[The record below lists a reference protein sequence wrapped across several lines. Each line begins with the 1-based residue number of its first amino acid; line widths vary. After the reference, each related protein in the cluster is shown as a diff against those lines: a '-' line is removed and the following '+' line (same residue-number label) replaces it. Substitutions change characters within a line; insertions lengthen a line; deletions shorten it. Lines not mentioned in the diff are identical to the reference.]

1 MAKSGRY
8 KVPMRRRR
16 EGKTDYRRRLA
27 LLKSGKVRLVVR
39 KTNRYIIAQF
49 VEYNPEGDRVLC
61 HAYSKELDRYGW
73 KHSKKNIPAAYLTGY
88 LAGLRA
94 VNKGITSAIL
104 DIGRHPS
111 TKESRI
117 YAVLKGALDAGVD
130 IPHGEEILPSEERIR
145 GEHIASYASSLSDED
160 LKTKFSELLKA
171 GADPRMIPEDF
182 DSVLEKIKV
191 EGGSQK

>member
-8 KVPMRRRR
+8 RVSMRRRR
-16 EGKTDYRRRLA
+16 EGKTDYRRRLS
-27 LLKSGKVRLVVR
+27 LLKSGRTRLVVR

-49 VEYNPEGDRVLC
+49 IEYSPNGDKVLC
-61 HAYSKELDRYGW
+61 YACSKELERYGW
-73 KHSKKNIPAAYLTGY
+73 KHSKKNVPAAYLTGY

-94 VNKGITSAIL
+94 VSRGITSAIL

-117 YAVLKGALDAGVD
+117 YAALKGSLDAGVD
-130 IPHGEEILPSEERIR
+130 IPHNERILPNIERIK
-145 GEHIASYASSLSDED
+145 GKHIASYATSLSDED
-160 LKTKFSELLKA
+160 LKTKFSELLRA

-182 DSVLEKIKV
+182 SSVLERIKV
-191 EGGSQK
+191 EGGSHE